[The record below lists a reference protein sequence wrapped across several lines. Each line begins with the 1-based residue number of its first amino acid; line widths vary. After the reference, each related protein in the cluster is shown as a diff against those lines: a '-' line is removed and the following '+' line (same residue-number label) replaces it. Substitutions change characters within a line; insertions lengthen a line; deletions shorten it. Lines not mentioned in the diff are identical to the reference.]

1 MLGFLAKLLVNERL
15 IRQVLSATVHVA
27 EDVRRRSRDTDG
39 ARAGNAAGDVAA
51 RVNALEAAMLKESG
65 TNSMIAAQLEG
76 TAAALQVITFRLAI
90 ALALGGVAVV
100 VALAALLVA
109 LVR

>member
-15 IRQVLSATVHVA
+15 IRHVLSATVNVA
-27 EDVRRRSRDTDG
+27 EDVRRRSRDADG
-39 ARAGNAAGDVAA
+39 GRGKAAGDIAA
-51 RVNALEAAMLKESG
+51 RVSALEASMVKESG

-90 ALALGGVAVV
+90 ALALGGVALV
-100 VALAALLVA
+100 LAMVA
-109 LVR
+109 LVIALVR

>member
-15 IRQVLSATVHVA
+15 IRQVLTATVHVA
-27 EDVRRRSRDTDG
+27 EDVRRRARDTDG
-39 ARAGNAAGDVAA
+39 GRGKAAGDIAA
-51 RVNALEAAMLKESG
+51 RVSALEASMLKESS

-100 VALAALLVA
+100 LALAAVLVA
-109 LVR
+109 VLR

>member
-1 MLGFLAKLLVNERL
+1 MLGFLARLLVNERL
-15 IRQVLSATVHVA
+15 IRQVLTATVHVA
-27 EDVRRRSRDTDG
+27 EDVRRRSRDGDG
-39 ARAGNAAGDVAA
+39 RGKPAGADLAA
-51 RVNALEAAMLKESG
+51 RVSALEASMLKESG

-100 VALAALLVA
+100 LALVALLVA
-109 LVR
+109 LLR